1 VLLCVE
7 INNAEFLFEEGR
19 SGVTI
24 SLLDVTPRDRGG
36 DVERNASTVINV
48 AKTKKLVPMFV
59 LMKVMERNR
68 QKRKSGY

>member
-1 VLLCVE
+1 
-7 INNAEFLFEEGR
+7 
-19 SGVTI
+19 
-24 SLLDVTPRDRGG
+24 
-36 DVERNASTVINV
+36 VERNASTVINV